1 MAGHGSIRRHLG
13 VMPFELVMI
22 GGAIVTA
29 SQGNWKHFAASIFS
43 LLASLLPL
51 LIERWWKVEI
61 PAIFQIGFVGF
72 IFASLFSGE
81 VLDVYNH
88 VWWWD
93 NLLHFLSSL
102 FVGFWIMMWLTILP
116 KRTRGFKVPHWF
128 SALFVMSTALAVTIT
143 WEVAEFASDEL
154 LGTFSQGADLLD
166 TMMDLVYESVSAM
179 MIAALWWL
187 HLSGRRVLIITP
199 LLERFKKA
207 NS

>member
-1 MAGHGSIRRHLG
+1 MVGYGSIRRHIG
-13 VMPFELVMI
+13 AIPFELVMI

-29 SQGNWKHFAASIFS
+29 SHGNWKHFTASVFS
-43 LLASLLPL
+43 LLASFLPL
-51 LIERWWKVEI
+51 LIERRWKVNI
-61 PAIFQIGFVGF
+61 PAVFQLSFVGF

-102 FVGFWIMMWLTILP
+102 FVGFWIMMWLTILS
-116 KRTRGFKVPHWF
+116 KRTRELKMPHWF
-128 SALFVMSTALAVTIT
+128 SALFVMSTALMVTIM
-143 WEVAEFASDEL
+143 WEIAEFASDEL

-166 TMMDLVYESVSAM
+166 TMMDLVYESISAA
-179 MIAALWWL
+179 MIAMLWWL
-187 HLSGRRVLIITP
+187 HLNGKHVLIITP
-199 LLERFKKA
+199 LLKRFKKA